1 MDQCLSITCA
11 VIIARRRVV
20 LELQDKVSLDGT
32 IICELTVEMHA
43 RVGSVWFWYL
53 KWMPAY
59 LRFMYRV
66 KV

>member
-1 MDQCLSITCA
+1 M
-11 VIIARRRVV
+11 V

-59 LRFMYRV
+59 LRFTYRV